1 MYHLR
6 KKYRAIILKAIELIY
21 SNNYEGGKFME
32 IQENEMKEEEV
43 NIYTDDCGMTR
54 LDCVT
59 DCFLVS
65 PFLTE
70 VE

>member
-1 MYHLR
+1 MCHLH
-6 KKYRAIILKAIELIY
+6 KKYRATIMKALELIY

-32 IQENEMKEEEV
+32 IQENEMKDEEV

-65 PFLTE
+65 PFLTVAE
-70 VE
+70 